1 MYLIFDTE
9 TAGRPKKW
17 NLPHTDTNNWPRMV
31 QLSWLVFDENHGETD
46 RQDHIIFPEGFT
58 IPAAVVKIHGISTE
72 RAKKEGKPLKIVL
85 EKFAQAIDNVDY
97 LIGHNISFDENV
109 TGAEFIRTG
118 IPNQLFET
126 TRICTMK
133 KSTDYCQLPGK
144 YGYKWPSLAELHF
157 KLFSKNFDDAH
168 NAIADAEATARCFFK
183 LLTIKALNL

>member
-9 TAGRPKKW
+9 TAGKPKKW

-31 QLSWLVFDENHGETD
+31 QLSWLIFDKHYEKTD

-58 IPAAVVKIHGISTE
+58 IPSSVVKIHGISTE
-72 RAKKEGKPLKIVL
+72 RAKKEGKPLTTVL
-85 EKFAQAIDNVDY
+85 EKFAKAIEPSDY

-109 TGAEFIRTG
+109 TGAEFVRKSIA
-118 IPNQLFET
+118 NQLFT
-126 TRICTMK
+126 TPRICTMK

-144 YGYKWPSLAELHF
+144 YGYKWPSLGELHF
-157 KLFSKNFDDAH
+157 KLFGEEFSDAH

-183 LLTIKALNL
+183 LLSLKALKL